1 MRRRPPNR
9 PARRFAAR
17 TAGVLLVLGLAVHA
31 LLVQAVDAELD
42 GQLRLHAEFVG
53 TYLLTPEVVGGTVG
67 EEALAAVVR
76 DDPQVTALVVRDAD
90 GTRVASAGTAGPTDV
105 VHRVELADGLA
116 AEVSQDDGIV
126 QAPAT
131 DLTRR
136 VTVVLG
142 GGLLLLWLAIVP
154 LAYRLGRELR
164 GQADELR
171 AQADEL
177 RATGA
182 ELRRLLDREQVTV
195 RRLQEVDEL
204 RDRFLESVSHELRTP
219 MAVVKGSLALLRQH
233 GDALPPTTRAEL
245 VERADAK
252 AERLDELV
260 LGLLEMNRS
269 LDPAT
274 DGELVAVP
282 DLLRD
287 VCTQL
292 PPREV
297 ELDLEVSVLETSPT
311 RLGRALGHL
320 VGNAIRH
327 APDDELVVVRSRIVD
342 GGVELQVDD
351 RGAGIPDALK
361 LAVFDPF
368 RQGELHDAHSPGIG
382 MGLSIV
388 ARYAAEHDGRAW
400 VSDRPGGGARVHL
413 LLADVLPDDLPP
425 VATRGPLTPGR
436 DQRRPV
442 GAARRT
448 VRRGQPTGRPD

>member
-1 MRRRPPNR
+1 M
-9 PARRFAAR
+9 
-17 TAGVLLVLGLAVHA
+17 VLGLAVHA

-42 GQLRLHAEFVG
+42 GQLRLHAEFV
-53 TYLLTPEVVGGTVG
+53 TAYLLAPAATDGVVGDD
-67 EEALAAVVR
+67 ELAAIVT
-76 DDPQVTALVVRDAD
+76 DDPQVTSLVVRDRD
-90 GTRVASAGTAGPTDV
+90 GTRVASAGSAEATDV
-105 VHRVELADGLA
+105 AHRVDVPGTDGLV

-126 QAPAT
+126 QGAAT
-131 DLTRR
+131 ELTRR
-136 VTVVLG
+136 VTLVLG

-171 AQADEL
+171 AQAAEL
-177 RATGA
+177 REQGA

-260 LGLLEMNRS
+260 VGLLEMNRS
-269 LDPAT
+269 LEPAT
-274 DGELVAVP
+274 DRELIAVP
-282 DLLRD
+282 DVLRE
-287 VCTQL
+287 VCAQL

-327 APDDELVVVRSRIVD
+327 APDDDLVVVRSRVVEA
-342 GGVELQVDD
+342 GVELQVDD
-351 RGAGIPDALK
+351 RGPGVPDELK

-388 ARYAAEHDGRAW
+388 ARYAEEHRGRAW
-400 VSDRPGGGARVHL
+400 VSDRPGGGTRVHV
-413 LLADVLPDDLPP
+413 LLADVVPGDLPV
-425 VATRGPLTPGR
+425 VATHGPLAATA
-436 DQRRPV
+436 RRQPV
-442 GAARRT
+442 GAGRRV
-448 VRRGQPTGRPD
+448 VRRGQPTDPGS